1 LRQWRRL
8 WGNKNAEPEK
18 IEGQVWI
25 AGNLMIRN
33 TKVLNADPGKTGDP
47 AKTEENLFNGTMDS
61 ALGSLAP

>member
-18 IEGQVWI
+18 IEGQVWT

-33 TKVLNADPGKTGDP
+33 TKVLNADPEKTGELE
-47 AKTEENLFNGTMDS
+47 KTEGNLVKEQ
-61 ALGSLAP
+61 